1 MLLLLLSLLL
11 SVVVSVVAPGP
22 GPQPVISLPDDVG
35 DDVTPDRELTGQ
47 LCVAAAVDD
56 SGSS

>member
-1 MLLLLLSLLL
+1 MLLSLLSLLL

-35 DDVTPDRELTGQ
+35 DDVTPNRELTGQ
-47 LCVAAAVDD
+47 LSVSATIDN
-56 SGSS
+56 SGLP